1 MWGSALAFV
10 LKQIHIDNNFRVCY
24 SWCMEIVNLTSAD
37 VQNIASNGEIIGQ
50 GSNGIL
56 YQIDDELLFK
66 FNYKKFIDCF
76 SLDGNSVNIRKLN
89 DISETARKWKEV
101 DFILNG
107 EADSLY
113 VKNLKSLIDKQKSV
127 QMTHLPKG
135 LVYVDGFCVGTL
147 IQNHK
152 DYVNLFEHLKG
163 NGLSEESVSL
173 ISKNLSLATEE
184 LLKNYIYHR
193 DFTLRN
199 VMYNPNT
206 NDVQIIDFEDAVS
219 SLNEKDKGYE
229 KSVKDRLKI
238 NVDTLKSS
246 LQKEVEEKGMF

>member
-1 MWGSALAFV
+1 
-10 LKQIHIDNNFRVCY
+10 
-24 SWCMEIVNLTSAD
+24 MEIINLTSNA
-37 VQNIASNGEIIGQ
+37 VQNIASNSEIIGQ

-56 YQIDDELLFK
+56 YNIDNEILFK

-89 DISETARKWKEV
+89 DITETVQKWKEV

-113 VKNLKSLIDKQKSV
+113 VKNLKSLIDKQKNI

-135 LVYVDGFCVGTL
+135 LVYVDGFCVGTI
-147 IQNHK
+147 IQYHK
-152 DYVNLFEHLKG
+152 DYVNLFEHLK
-163 NGLSEESVSL
+163 NNDLSEECVSL
-173 ISKNLSLATEE
+173 VSKNLSLATEE
-184 LLKNYIYHR
+184 LIKNNVYHR

-219 SLNEKDKGYE
+219 SLSEQDKGYE
-229 KSVKDRLKI
+229 QSVRDRLKI
-238 NVDTLKSS
+238 NIDTLKSS
-246 LQKEVEEKGMF
+246 LQKENEEKGMF

>member
-1 MWGSALAFV
+1 MIY
-10 LKQIHIDNNFRVCY
+10 KTIIDNIFALCY
-24 SWCMEIVNLTSAD
+24 SWYMEIINLTSND
-37 VQNIASNGEIIGQ
+37 VQNIASNSEIIGQ

-89 DISETARKWKEV
+89 DITETVQKWKEV

-107 EADSLY
+107 EADSHY
-113 VKNLKSLIDKQKSV
+113 VKNLKSLIDKQKNI

-135 LVYVDGFCVGTL
+135 LVYVDGFCVGTI
-147 IQNHK
+147 IQYHK
-152 DYVNLFEHLKG
+152 DYINLFEHLK
-163 NGLSEESVSL
+163 NNDLSEECVNL
-173 ISKNLSLATEE
+173 VSKNLSLATEE
-184 LLKNYIYHR
+184 LIKNNIYHR

-219 SLNEKDKGYE
+219 SLSEQDKGYE
-229 KSVKDRLKI
+229 QSVKDRLKI
-238 NVDTLKSS
+238 NIDTLKSS
-246 LQKEVEEKGMF
+246 LQKENEEKGMF